1 MGKDSRQSHSA
12 HKTFCGGRQSHPSTD
27 RFPKSK
33 SCRIPPADPTSV
45 AHNDGF
51 AEPAKC
57 KNARYTDTLQF
68 PDTAQDQQ
76 IVCRHTPAQSCN
88 LHPLKYAPATVFRAA
103 HRAGSFFTVPSSA
116 YTSGVRQRSHVLIA
130 YIRSPYFQ
138 LCQRREWAGVVG
150 LFQVVQ
156 HQTCDD
162 ESAQIKALPLAL
174 GRFCQRKDP
183 CISV

>member
-33 SCRIPPADPTSV
+33 SCRIPPADPTSA

-51 AEPAKC
+51 AEPAEC

-103 HRAGSFFTVPSSA
+103 HRAGSFLYSA
-116 YTSGVRQRSHVLIA
+116 IVCVYIGCAAEVTRSNRIHSFPILPVVSAPGMGWGHRPFSGCPASDL
-130 YIRSPYFQ
+130 
-138 LCQRREWAGVVG
+138 
-150 LFQVVQ
+150 
-156 HQTCDD
+156 
-162 ESAQIKALPLAL
+162 
-174 GRFCQRKDP
+174 
-183 CISV
+183 